1 MLFNLPDGDTLY
13 TALLNRDPT
22 FDGHAFVQLA
32 FSAGSRALLENQNA
46 KTAPFT
52 PNQQPALMQGFA
64 PANDAIRC
72 IP

>member
-1 MLFNLPDGDTLY
+1 MGTHSLTFN
-13 TALLNRDPT
+13 
-22 FDGHAFVQLA
+22 QLA
-32 FSAGSRALLENQNA
+32 SSAGLRALPENQNA

-52 PNQQPALMQGFA
+52 PHQQPALMQGFA